1 MGCFGKNKGHIDESA
16 KWAYINLS
24 DFHATSSWT
33 PFSYLTVWFFALV
46 GVAVFAVD
54 CFTAVNLLILDKW
67 SSQIQ
72 PAIELK
78 YTKWIFVGCIMFS
91 FALYGYEWLRA
102 IRVIRRGGV
111 AESYMDPL
119 AVQLQC
125 MRGKGWKRFL
135 VFASLTKSRKGTDYI
150 AFFVYFQFNS
160 AVRIILAEGG
170 RQVINALTIVSV
182 AKADLV
188 PIGAHAA
195 KDGASPFIQ
204 FFLNVAALWNKS
216 NEQAIILFSMCFT
229 LFIWV
234 FSALCLLAALILYLV
249 FLWHYIPQSDGRLSV
264 YCRRKVDRRLEKIVE
279 KKVQAAIEDAERKR
293 HREEAKMA
301 GAKSGKGPTANPQ
314 LVRQPTLPMLDKME
328 EDKASALGLSRT
340 DTCSTLPPYSSRPP
354 TRNENPT
361 PGIQRQPT
369 LPDVAAGGLQRQPT
383 LPDLSVSA
391 NMPPRPQRRNTNMS
405 NYSNQS
411 YSSKASL
418 LQNANDMGYD
428 SRPQSPWENSL
439 PLDRQASNSSLGSRP
454 PPARTMTSSS
464 VGSQRSYGGLP
475 PPQRMPARSNIGVS
489 SDDDRNPLS
498 RTGSAM
504 SGGGFGPPQRS
515 FTAGTYTIPEQPSR
529 EETPVSNYT
538 ASVYSQATTQ
548 NRQLSRQSFNR
559 PFLNENRPHFD
570 SRSPPPI
577 NERASPL
584 SAGQSSTPSPVN
596 GQSPGY
602 VAFNPFSRSPSVPA
616 TIHSSPLRRNMT
628 NPVELQPMSQNG
640 DYFNAR
646 PLQRSVTAP
655 MDQNG
660 YTPSPDQFNNR
671 F

>member
-16 KWAYINLS
+16 KWAYINLD
-24 DFHATSSWT
+24 DFHATSSWS

-46 GVAVFAVD
+46 GIAVFAVD

-67 SSQIQ
+67 SSQIK
-72 PAIELK
+72 PAIDLK
-78 YTKWIFVGCIMFS
+78 YSKWIFVGCIMFS
-91 FALYGYEWLRA
+91 FALYAYEWLRA

-160 AVRIILAEGG
+160 AIRILIAEGG
-170 RQVINALTIVSV
+170 RQVINALTIISV

-195 KDGASPFIQ
+195 KDDGSPVIQ
-204 FFLNVAALWNKS
+204 FFLNVAALWNAS
-216 NEQAIILFSMCFT
+216 NEQAIVLFSMCFT

-279 KKVQAAIEDAERKR
+279 KKVQAAIEEAERKR
-293 HREEAKMA
+293 HKEEAKAA
-301 GAKSGKGPTANPQ
+301 GSKNDKPGKGGAVPGQIA
-314 LVRQPTLPMLDKME
+314 RQPTLPQLDKFDE
-328 EDKASALGLSRT
+328 EKNSGFGLTKT
-340 DTCSTLPPYSSRPP
+340 DTMATLPPYSSRPP

-361 PGIQRQPT
+361 LGIQRQPT
-369 LPDVAAGGLQRQPT
+369 LPDLG
-383 LPDLSVSA
+383 VSA
-391 NMPPRPQRRNTNMS
+391 NMPPRPQRQNTNMS

-411 YSSKASL
+411 YASNASL
-418 LQNANDMGYD
+418 LHNANDMGYD
-428 SRPQSPWENSL
+428 SRPESPIGGPPPFE
-439 PLDRQASNSSLGSRP
+439 RQLSSSSSLGTRP
-454 PPARTMTSSS
+454 PPARTMTNSSM
-464 VGSQRSYGGLP
+464 GSQRSYGAP
-475 PPQRMPARSNIGVS
+475 PPSQRFPVRSSTGLS
-489 SDDDRNPLS
+489 SNDDRSPSS

-515 FTAGTYTIPEQPSR
+515 YTAGTYTIPEQPSR

-538 ASVYSQATTQ
+538 ASVYSQATNAQ
-548 NRQLSRQSFNR
+548 NRQPSRQSFNR
-559 PFLNENRPHFD
+559 PFSNENRPHFD

-577 NERASPL
+577 NERISPL
-584 SAGQSSTPSPVN
+584 SAGTGSTPSPVN
-596 GQSPGY
+596 GQGSGY
-602 VAFNPFSRSPSVPA
+602 VAFNPYNRAPSVPA
-616 TIHSSPLRRNMT
+616 TAHQSALRRNVT
-628 NPVELQPMSQNG
+628 NPVELQPMASNQ

-646 PLQRSVTAP
+646 PLQRSATAP
-655 MDQNG
+655 IDQNG
-660 YTPSPDQFNNR
+660 YTPSPSQYDNR
-671 F
+671 Y